1 MQLIGC
7 LSLAVVLVQAAAVP
21 PRKTDPL
28 PAPTQSTA
36 VTWASPDTLPAHLWA
51 LLNDTVASPGHHLLR
66 WHDLRVTRAF
76 YARRA
81 YATAWSVGPEPA
93 ATGKTALALLLQAED
108 YGLQPANYHA
118 PALRALAALLAQPDT
133 NSVRRLTRQARFEGL
148 LTDGLL
154 RFAQHLHRGQLR
166 ECTPSPLEK
175 PDSLFDAGV
184 WLAQALAA
192 PDFGPALLRCQ
203 PQQREYLL
211 LQQALAR
218 WLRHPIGADSLAR
231 QRRAQQMAVTLER
244 WRWHAIPAPDS
255 DYVLVNLP
263 AYALEVLH
271 RGQVVQT
278 QRLVIG
284 KPESPTPTLSSQLRA
299 FTLMPEW
306 RVPYSIAS
314 QELLP
319 KLRDNPGFAAKNNY
333 VIYNAKGEQVAARS
347 VDWWDVRP
355 ERFPYTIKQSPGKGN
370 ALGTAIFRFANPYEI
385 FLHATSRPHDFALAY
400 RALGHGCIRL
410 EHPRRLATFLLGA
423 DSTQAALPPEGV
435 HEAAPS
441 PRRYALRRP
450 IPLHVRYA
458 TCAVVAGQLRFYPD
472 VYQQDEPLRQ
482 QLFGPAL
489 TAGTPK
495 PKPQPSALLLH
506 QLAGGGQAVNFNQQ
520 GIHPS
525 LPKP

>member
-7 LSLAVVLVQAAAVP
+7 LSLAVVLVQAAADP

-28 PAPTQSTA
+28 PTTAHSTSI
-36 VTWASPDTLPAHLWA
+36 TWASPDTLPAALQA
-51 LLNDTVASPGHHLLR
+51 LLNDTVASPSHRLVR
-66 WHDLRVTRAF
+66 WHDLRATRAF

-81 YATAWSVGPEPA
+81 YAPAWPAGPDPHA
-93 ATGKTALALLLQAED
+93 PGQTALGLLLQAED
-108 YGLQPANYHA
+108 YGLQAANYHA

-133 NSVRRLTRQARFEGL
+133 NSARRLGRQARFEVL
-148 LTDGLL
+148 LTDGLV
-154 RFAQHLHRGQLR
+154 RFAQHLHQGQLR

-175 PDSLFDAGV
+175 PNSLFDAGA
-184 WLAQALAA
+184 WLTQALAA
-192 PDFGPALLRCQ
+192 PDFSLALLRCQ
-203 PQQREYLL
+203 PQQREYQL

-218 WLRHPIGADSLAR
+218 WLHQPATTKSQAW

-244 WRWHAIPAPDS
+244 WRWHAIPMPDS

-263 AYALEVLH
+263 AYALEVVR
-271 RGQVVQT
+271 RGQAVQT
-278 QRLVIG
+278 QRLIIG
-284 KPESPTPTLSSQLRA
+284 KPDSPTPTLSSQLKA
-299 FTLMPEW
+299 FTLTPEW

-314 QELLP
+314 RELLP

-333 VIYNAKGEQVAARS
+333 VIYNAKGEPIEARS

-355 ERFPYTIKQSPGKGN
+355 ERFPYTIKQKPGKGN
-370 ALGTAIFRFANPYEI
+370 ALGTAIFRFTNPYEI

-435 HEAAPS
+435 AEAAPS
-441 PRRYALRRP
+441 PRRYALRRQV
-450 IPLHVRYA
+450 PLHVRYA
-458 TCAVVAGQLRFYPD
+458 TCAVVAGQLHFYPD
-472 VYQQDEPLRQ
+472 VYQQDELLRQ
-482 QLFGPAL
+482 QLFGSALVAKAPAPRPA
-489 TAGTPK
+489 T
-495 PKPQPSALLLH
+495 LLLH
-506 QLAGGGQAVNFNQQ
+506 QLAGGGQTVNFNQQ
-520 GIHPS
+520 GVHPS